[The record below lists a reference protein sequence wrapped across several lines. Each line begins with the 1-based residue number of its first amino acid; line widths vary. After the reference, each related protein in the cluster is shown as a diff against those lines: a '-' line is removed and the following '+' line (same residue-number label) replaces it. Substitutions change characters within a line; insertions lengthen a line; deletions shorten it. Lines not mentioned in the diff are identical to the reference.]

1 MFCQTFSDSSP
12 RVPQTE
18 QGILQE
24 VVREAVPITV
34 ESSETSHQ
42 IINGS
47 INDSE
52 CDGISVS
59 LHPQA
64 IDSLQ
69 FPKHSTPMPSSKRN
83 WNDLENSFLEASPV
97 EGRRSGRVRKAT
109 LKGEN
114 LHGIFKQ
121 NREKADS
128 LERLAVLSNKS
139 ISEKEFSGQLKQT
152 TGKRGRP
159 RKVVAVPRDGELTE
173 DCDRPSEEGGRV
185 AKLSDKCTAEKESSG
200 QLKQTTGKRGRPKK
214 VVAVPRDGE
223 LTEDCDRLSED
234 AEWLA
239 EQSDKSTAEKDSSG
253 QLEQTKGRRGR
264 PRKVVAVPRDGELT
278 EDNDRPSE
286 EAETVLPKRK
296 RGRPKRGSSG
306 PASDNHT
313 AVRAKWW

>member
-1 MFCQTFSDSSP
+1 MFCRTFSDSSP

-52 CDGISVS
+52 CDAITSVS

-64 IDSLQ
+64 NDSLQ

-173 DCDRPSEEGGRV
+173 DY
-185 AKLSDKCTAEKESSG
+185 
-200 QLKQTTGKRGRPKK
+200 
-214 VVAVPRDGE
+214 
-223 LTEDCDRLSED
+223 DRLSED